1 MRTLRSVARYF
12 LLAALILPAV
22 AMVPTVMHCF
32 EVPKSALWE
41 PLVVL
46 AAALA
51 WSLPRA
57 GRSERGAGLWWAA
70 WGLWALVLAWFAV
83 ATDARPLFVGSDLKE
98 FPFLFRVQNWM
109 VQHLAFGLRLDGP
122 GPGDLLFRGT
132 EGLAALTLAE
142 RAWRSDAVAS
152 SALRPLPRLALLLA
166 AWWALSAACGM
177 RPDAA
182 SPVLL
187 DWGGYAL
194 VFAAAWILADD
205 RRNRGRVLAALF
217 FAAALNSL
225 YGLAQTAGFSP
236 LPWTELFNG
245 RANGFFGNPNF
256 LGGHLALLLPLAL
269 ALALRPA
276 AKRPERALLWGLVWL
291 FTAALVASQT
301 RGAWLGAAAGC
312 AVVFLCARRLDPGFL
327 RRHRSVLAVSALALL
342 LGLGLCWSFS
352 SAGSKARVTGVF
364 SGDPEAGRRA
374 FLMEKTVELAAR
386 HPVLGVGPGAYRVW
400 FPSVEVQ
407 GLQPTDY
414 ARQEYIISE
423 HGHNDFLQMAADAG
437 WPAALLWAALCAL
450 VFLRLARAYTRA
462 PDGEGFLVA
471 GALGALVAVRVHGLA
486 NFPFLIVP
494 TEAAAWTI
502 AALGLRA
509 LGPKPV
515 PSATE
520 ERGAWRWEWALAG
533 LVLAGAL
540 LAARDRQLSEDG
552 LWWRGDGELRL
563 NNAVGA
569 SPLLLKAT
577 SFDRREDRLWA
588 LHGQSQ
594 FARENIWQ
602 SIGSLREAHR
612 LNPYDAQ
619 TALQLGLALIEN
631 RIYDEAY
638 TVLSGAV
645 AYAPNFSALWEPLGA
660 ASFQQKKYDDAVKAY
675 DWMLYFHVREE
686 AAYTNKA
693 AAQGNLGLLP
703 EARLTLL
710 EAEQSY
716 PNSGKVEIN
725 LAVTLYKMGLR
736 KEAYLAWKKAALLS
750 PSDPQVDALR
760 ESMRP

>member
-1 MRTLRSVARYF
+1 MRTIRSVARYF
-12 LLAALILPAV
+12 LLAALVLPAL

-41 PLVVL
+41 PLAVL

-51 WSLPRA
+51 WSLPRTR
-57 GRSERGAGLWWAA
+57 RSEPGAALWWSL
-70 WGLWALVLAWFAV
+70 WGLWVLVLVWFVV
-83 ATDARPLFVGSDLKE
+83 ATNTRPLFVGPNIKE

-109 VQHLAFGLRLDGP
+109 LQHLAFGLRLDGP

-132 EGLAALTLAE
+132 EALAALTLAE
-142 RAWRSDAVAS
+142 RAWRSGAVS
-152 SALRPLPRLALLLA
+152 SSVLRPLPRLALLLA
-166 AWWALSAACGM
+166 ALWSLSAACGL

-182 SPVLL
+182 SPELL
-187 DWGGYAL
+187 DWGAYVL
-194 VFAAAWILADD
+194 VFTAVWILADD
-205 RRNRGRVLAALF
+205 PRMRGRVLAALF
-217 FAAALNSL
+217 FAAALNAF

-276 AKRPERALLWGLVWL
+276 TRPVRLLLWGLVWL

-312 AVVFLCARRLDPGFL
+312 SVVFLCAWRLDSTLL
-327 RRHRSVLAVSALALL
+327 RRSRGVLAASALALL

-352 SAGSKARVTGVF
+352 SSTSKARVTGVF
-364 SGDPEAGRRA
+364 SGDPEAGRRV
-374 FLMEKTVELAAR
+374 FLMEKTAELAAQ
-386 HPVLGVGPGAYRVW
+386 HPLLGVGPGAYRVW

-414 ARQEYIISE
+414 ALQDYIISE

-437 WPAALLWAALCAL
+437 WPAALLWGALCVL
-450 VFLRLARAYTRA
+450 VLLRLAR
-462 PDGEGFLVA
+462 GFTEAAEEERLLVA
-471 GALGALVAVRVHGLA
+471 GVLGALVAVRVHGLA

-494 TEAAAWTI
+494 TEAAAWAI

-509 LGPKPV
+509 LAPRSPKP
-515 PSATE
+515 AAE
-520 ERGAWRWEWALAG
+520 DRWAWRWEWALAG
-533 LVLAGAL
+533 LLLASAL
-540 LAARDRQLSEDG
+540 LVARDRQLSEDG

-594 FARENIWQ
+594 FTRENIWQ

-619 TALQLGLALIEN
+619 IALQLGLALIEN
-631 RIYDEAY
+631 RLYDEAY

-660 ASFQQKKYDDAVKAY
+660 ASFQQKKYADAVKAY
-675 DWMLYFHVREE
+675 GWMLYFHVREE

-693 AAQGNLGLLP
+693 AALGNLGLLP

-710 EAEQSY
+710 EAEQKY
-716 PNSGKVEIN
+716 PDSGKVEIN

-760 ESMRP
+760 SSLRP